1 MIVIMQHGASDAQIG
16 HVIERVKQLRL
27 TPHVSRGQFRTIIGA
42 IGDKQP
48 AHQQI
53 LEALDGV
60 ERVVP
65 IMKPFKL
72 ASREFHAD
80 DTSVQVGPVRI
91 GPPGVTIIAGPCAVE
106 SAEALD
112 RIARAVAAG
121 GAAMLRGGAFKPRT
135 SPYDFQGLG
144 EDGLKLLRAAGDALG
159 MPIVS
164 EALAVADVA
173 LVERYVD
180 MFQVGARNMQN
191 YNLLKEVGD
200 TGKPVLLKRGMA
212 ATIREYLMSAEYI
225 LSRGN
230 HNVVLCERG
239 IKSFET
245 EVRFTLDVSA
255 VPVLKHHCHLPVLVD
270 PSHAAGNRAYVSAL
284 ALAGVAA
291 GADGIIVEVHDRP
304 EEALC
309 DGPQALL
316 PEAFAELVGR
326 IGRVAAALGRSL
338 ASPAGES

>member
-1 MIVIMQHGASDAQIG
+1 MIVIMQHGASDAQID
-16 HVIERVKQLRL
+16 HAIERIEQLGL

-53 LEALDGV
+53 LESLDGV

-72 ASREFHAD
+72 ASREFHPE
-80 DTSVQVGPVRI
+80 DTSVQVGRVRI
-91 GPPGVTIIAGPCAVE
+91 GPPNVTVIAGPCAVE

-121 GAAMLRGGAFKPRT
+121 GAVMLRGGAFKPRT

-144 EDGLKLLRAAGDALG
+144 EEGLKLLRAAGDALHL
-159 MPIVS
+159 PIVS

-180 MFQVGARNMQN
+180 MFQIGARNMQN

-230 HNVVLCERG
+230 RNVVLCERG

-270 PSHAAGNRAYVSAL
+270 PSHAAGNRAYVPAL
-284 ALAGVAA
+284 ALAGIAA

-304 EEALC
+304 EQALC

-316 PEAFAELVGR
+316 PEAFGELVDR
-326 IGRVAAALGRSL
+326 IGRVAAALGRGL
-338 ASPAGES
+338 TPPAAEN